1 MLATESPG
9 KSILNP
15 LNKAYLLQSYP
26 KVALE
31 ALALEFT
38 EGRNIL
44 DKGIW
49 WHQWIPES
57 LESYKW
63 VQKSTKF

>member
-49 WHQWIPES
+49 
-57 LESYKW
+57 
-63 VQKSTKF
+63 